1 MRPRADA
8 RAGASTHPRDPAY
21 YEGMARKEPIP
32 RNSTARTHIL
42 DTAQRIVGVK
52 GFASVGLN
60 QILGA
65 AGIPKGSFYYYFASK
80 EAFGKDLLEHYF
92 KKDLLQIDAAL
103 SEPGRTARDR
113 LIAYW
118 RIFREN
124 QEHHDPNG
132 KCLAVKLGAEVSD
145 MSEDMRLA
153 LKAGTLAIV
162 SRLARVLKEG
172 VTDGSIAI
180 SGSPGATAQTLYQ
193 LWMGASVISKISHDR
208 AAFINANATTE
219 RILAGEA
226 L

>member
-1 MRPRADA
+1 
-8 RAGASTHPRDPAY
+8 
-21 YEGMARKEPIP
+21 MARKEPTS
-32 RNSTARTHIL
+32 RNNTVRTHLL
-42 DTAQRIVGVK
+42 DTAQRIVGAK

-60 QILGA
+60 QLLGA

-92 KKDLLQIDAAL
+92 EKDLLQIETFL

-118 RIFREN
+118 RFFRAN
-124 QEHHDPNG
+124 QEHDDPHG

-153 LKAGTLAIV
+153 LKAGTSAIV
-162 SRLARVLKEG
+162 SRLSRVLEEG
-172 VTDGSIAI
+172 VADGSIAI
-180 SGSPGATAQTLYQ
+180 SGSPAATAQTLYQ
-193 LWMGASVISKISHDR
+193 LWMGASVISKISQDR
-208 AAFINANATTE
+208 AAFFNANATTE
-219 RILAGEA
+219 QILAGEA

>member
-1 MRPRADA
+1 MK
-8 RAGASTHPRDPAY
+8 
-21 YEGMARKEPIP
+21 ARKEPTS
-32 RNSTARTHIL
+32 RNSTAKIHIL
-42 DTAQRIVGVK
+42 DTAQRIVGAK

-65 AGIPKGSFYYYFASK
+65 AGIPKGSFYYYFVSK

-92 KKDLLQIDAAL
+92 EKELRQIDAFL
-103 SEPGRTARDR
+103 FKPGRTARDR

-118 RIFREN
+118 RFFRAN
-124 QEHHDPNG
+124 QEHDDANG

-153 LKAGTLAIV
+153 LKVGTAAIV
-162 SRLARVLKEG
+162 ARLSRVLKEG
-172 VTDGSIAI
+172 VADGSIAI
-180 SGSPGATAQTLYQ
+180 SGTPSATAQTLYQ

-208 AAFINANATTE
+208 GAFANANATTE
-219 RILAGEA
+219 RILAGEP

>member
-1 MRPRADA
+1 MKA
-8 RAGASTHPRDPAY
+8 RQ
-21 YEGMARKEPIP
+21 EPTSG
-32 RNSTARTHIL
+32 NSTAKTHIL
-42 DTAQRIVGVK
+42 DTAQRIVGAK

-92 KKDLLQIDAAL
+92 EKDLRQIDAFL

-118 RIFREN
+118 RFFRAN
-124 QEHHDPNG
+124 QERDDANG

-153 LKAGTLAIV
+153 LKVGTAAV
-162 SRLARVLKEG
+162 VARLSRVLKEG
-172 VTDGSIAI
+172 VADGSIAI
-180 SGSPGATAQTLYQ
+180 AGSPSATAQTLYQ
-193 LWMGASVISKISHDR
+193 LWMGASVISKISR
-208 AAFINANATTE
+208 ERGAFVNANAATE
-219 RILAGEA
+219 RILAGET

>member
-8 RAGASTHPRDPAY
+8 RAGASTRPRKPDY

-42 DTAQRIVGVK
+42 DTAQRIVGAK

-92 KKDLLQIDAAL
+92 KKDLLEIDAAL

-124 QEHHDPNG
+124 EEHHDSNG

-153 LKAGTLAIV
+153 LPQVKSTATATLNQ
-162 SRLARVLKEG
+162 SRLLKRPRRTSKLLG
-172 VTDGSIAI
+172 PKKPRTVWG
-180 SGSPGATAQTLYQ
+180 PGPPICRSAT
-193 LWMGASVISKISHDR
+193 R
-208 AAFINANATTE
+208 
-219 RILAGEA
+219 
-226 L
+226 

>member
-1 MRPRADA
+1 M
-8 RAGASTHPRDPAY
+8 
-21 YEGMARKEPIP
+21 KP
-32 RNSTARTHIL
+32 RNEPTSRNSSAKIHIL
-42 DTAQRIVGVK
+42 NTAQRIVGAK

-65 AGIPKGSFYYYFASK
+65 AGIPKGSFYYYFPSK

-92 KKDLLQIDAAL
+92 ERELRQVDAIL
-103 SEPGRTARDR
+103 SNSDRSARDR

-118 RIFREN
+118 RFFRAN
-124 QEHHDPNG
+124 QEHDDADG

-153 LKAGTLAIV
+153 LKIGTAAIV
-162 SRLARVLKEG
+162 TRISRVLREG
-172 VTDGSIAI
+172 VADGSIAI
-180 SGSPGATAQTLYQ
+180 SGSANATAQTLYQ
-193 LWMGASVISKISHDR
+193 LWMGASVIFKISHER
-208 AAFINANATTE
+208 GAFVNANATTE

>member
-1 MRPRADA
+1 
-8 RAGASTHPRDPAY
+8 
-21 YEGMARKEPIP
+21 MAPKEPTS
-32 RNSTARTHIL
+32 RNSTARTHLL
-42 DTAQRIVGVK
+42 DTAQGIVGAK

-60 QILGA
+60 QLLAA

-80 EAFGKDLLEHYF
+80 EAFGKELLEHYF
-92 KKDLLQIDAAL
+92 KKDLLQIDLFMSA
-103 SEPGRTARDR
+103 PGCARDR

-118 RIFREN
+118 RFFRAN

-153 LKAGTLAIV
+153 LKAGNAAII
-162 SRLARVLKEG
+162 SRLSRLLKEG
-172 VTDGSIAI
+172 VADGSITI

-193 LWMGASVISKISHDR
+193 LWMGASVVAKISHDR
-208 AAFINANATTE
+208 AAFINANAAIE
-219 RILAGEA
+219 RILSGQA